1 MRRGRTQAH
10 ENTVPVAR
18 EWWCNGVTN
27 CPQSVFSRQ
36 RRRERGGLPW
46 ERTLPA
52 CPGCP
57 APCTQDACAP
67 RSTWDKC
74 MDQTA
79 TIRALS
85 LYLPLAV
92 TVLLWLRRRPSL
104 AERAGILLACIW
116 NLDTLLL
123 VHRVASHFDL
133 WTFRAEKGLFLGM
146 PVDLY
151 LGWTL
156 LWGAI
161 PALAFPRIHPFTTA

>member
-1 MRRGRTQAH
+1 
-10 ENTVPVAR
+10 
-18 EWWCNGVTN
+18 
-27 CPQSVFSRQ
+27 
-36 RRRERGGLPW
+36 
-46 ERTLPA
+46 
-52 CPGCP
+52 
-57 APCTQDACAP
+57 
-67 RSTWDKC
+67 
-74 MDQTA
+74 MDRIG
-79 TIRALS
+79 TIRAMS

-116 NLDTLLL
+116 NFDTLLL

-161 PALAFPRIHPFTTA
+161 PALAFLRIHPVTTAMLALWFDLLAMPLLVSVLDLGPHWCIGS